1 MNNAEKKYGV
11 GIEMEGFIVNGE
23 RAKERIDG
31 LPASEWVMKEVKRDF
46 PGLAGYLSFEQA
58 SVMLEV
64 KSDVFDEE
72 IEAIEQILQIREAL
86 NKILG
91 KAKARLIFQPV
102 LEKDFEFVAATS
114 DPNSRT
120 QQLITEWSKTPL
132 GLSML
137 YATAI
142 ASLQIN
148 DSRPYKGVCSNEEK
162 LELSRK
168 IHNLYS
174 ANFPQL
180 NSGNGEIRDAAGK
193 TRMDKLLFL
202 LPEVKKQKFLAHGY
216 TDPMVAALPGHFETV
231 EQMKRWM
238 MANSGVEKF
247 EDADCKN
254 EHAVTVKIK
263 RSGDNWI
270 SESRVYDA
278 VDQKEQIIRI
288 AQNNTD
294 LLKQIN

>member
-1 MNNAEKKYGV
+1 
-11 GIEMEGFIVNGE
+11 MEGFIVNGE
-23 RAKERIDG
+23 RAKERIAG
-31 LPASEWVMKEVKRDF
+31 LPASEWVMEQVKRTM
-46 PGLAGYLSFEQA
+46 PELAGYLSLEQA
-58 SVMLEV
+58 SVMLEI

-72 IEAIEQILQIREAL
+72 VEAIEQILRIREL
-86 NKILG
+86 VNRVLG
-91 KAKARLIFQPV
+91 QAQARLVFQPV
-102 LEKDFEFVAATS
+102 LNYDFEFIAATS

-120 QQLITEWSKTPL
+120 QQLIREWSRTPM
-132 GLSML
+132 GMNML

-148 DSRPYKGVCSNEEK
+148 DSRPYKSIEGNDEK

-174 ANFPQL
+174 TNFQRL
-180 NSGNGEIRDAAGK
+180 NAGNGKVRDVNGK

-202 LPEVKKQKFLAHGY
+202 LPEVKKKQFEKYGY
-216 TDPMVAALPGHFETV
+216 DDPRVAALPGYFETV

-238 MANSGVEKF
+238 MANSGVERF
-247 EDADCKN
+247 EDANCKN

-263 RSGDNWI
+263 RSDGNWI

-278 VDQKEQIIRI
+278 VDGKRAMLETAKVNRE
-288 AQNNTD
+288 
-294 LLKQIN
+294 LLSQLNQ